1 MKTSSIIVE
10 KFENEDSG
18 IYMILNLETKNIYIG
33 KSLNLKRRMEEHVRN
48 LYSGYDNNKDLQVDF
63 NKSIYTYRI
72 ALLKIVSPE
81 ELNKYESIFYQAAAK
96 QLGKI
101 SFITNRI

>member
-33 KSLNLKRRMEEHVRN
+33 KSLNLKRRME
-48 LYSGYDNNKDLQVDF
+48 
-63 NKSIYTYRI
+63 
-72 ALLKIVSPE
+72 
-81 ELNKYESIFYQAAAK
+81 
-96 QLGKI
+96 
-101 SFITNRI
+101 